1 MLVAALATG
10 SCVFGGTG
18 RFIRLDAPIVALTHV
33 RIIDGSGRPGIDD
46 QVIVIQ
52 RGRITAAGSPRS
64 VPVPPDARVIDLPGR
79 TVIPG
84 LVGMHDHLFYEVERA
99 GSGTLMV
106 ASQSAFAKLY
116 LASGVTTIRTAGT
129 LDLTGD
135 VRLKQRIDHGKEPG
149 PHIYVTGPYLGA
161 AGAEPRPDQT
171 GRQVVDAAN
180 AGATS
185 MKAYTTLRS
194 SELGAAIQA
203 AHERGLQV
211 TGHLCAVGFREAVA
225 LGIDNLE
232 HGLFVDTEFYSD
244 KEPDQCPNQ
253 GAVVHDLSQMDVNGP
268 EIRGLVDNIVRHNVA
283 ITSTLAVLET
293 LTGRPSSLDPRALS
307 IFSSGI
313 RSIYVAARDH
323 WSDPNA
329 PLARAWMGMLV
340 KEMQFERAFVAAGGR
355 LLAGVDPTGWG
366 GVVAG
371 FGDQR
376 ELELLV
382 DAGLSPET
390 AIKVA
395 TSNAAAFL
403 HEKDF
408 GSIAAGMRA
417 DVVVVRGNPS
427 RRISDVRNV
436 EMVFKD
442 GVSYD
447 PDALIDAT
455 KGTVGE
461 YDLSL
466 LLGWP
471 WNAILGAL
479 IAYLAGR
486 ILWRATRPFRRQ
498 TAREVER

>member
-1 MLVAALATG
+1 
-10 SCVFGGTG
+10 
-18 RFIRLDAPIVALTHV
+18 
-33 RIIDGSGRPGIDD
+33 
-46 QVIVIQ
+46 
-52 RGRITAAGSPRS
+52 
-64 VPVPPDARVIDLPGR
+64 
-79 TVIPG
+79 
-84 LVGMHDHLFYEVERA
+84 
-99 GSGTLMV
+99 
-106 ASQSAFAKLY
+106 
-116 LASGVTTIRTAGT
+116 
-129 LDLTGD
+129 
-135 VRLKQRIDHGKEPG
+135 
-149 PHIYVTGPYLGA
+149 
-161 AGAEPRPDQT
+161 
-171 GRQVVDAAN
+171 
-180 AGATS
+180 
-185 MKAYTTLRS
+185 
-194 SELGAAIQA
+194 
-203 AHERGLQV
+203 
-211 TGHLCAVGFREAVA
+211 
-225 LGIDNLE
+225 
-232 HGLFVDTEFYSD
+232 
-244 KEPDQCPNQ
+244 
-253 GAVVHDLSQMDVNGP
+253 
-268 EIRGLVDNIVRHNVA
+268 
-283 ITSTLAVLET
+283 
-293 LTGRPSSLDPRALS
+293 
-307 IFSSGI
+307 
-313 RSIYVAARDH
+313 
-323 WSDPNA
+323 
-329 PLARAWMGMLV
+329 MGMLV
-340 KEMQFERAFVAAGGR
+340 KEMQFERAFVSAGGR

-442 GVSYD
+442 GVAYD

-455 KGTVGE
+455 NGTVGE

-466 LLGWP
+466 LLRWP

-486 ILWRATRPFRRQ
+486 ILWRATRPFRKQ